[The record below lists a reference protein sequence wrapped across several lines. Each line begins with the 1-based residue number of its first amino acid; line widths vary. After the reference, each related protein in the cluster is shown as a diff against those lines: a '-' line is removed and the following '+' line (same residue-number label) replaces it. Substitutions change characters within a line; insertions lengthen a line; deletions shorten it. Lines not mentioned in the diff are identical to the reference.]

1 MEATVG
7 YEKKVKKTKQTQ
19 PRLTLTFKQWV
30 LKTVKGHKKRTSMDS
45 RMGIIITVFLFLIAL
60 V

>member
-19 PRLTLTFKQWV
+19 PRLTFKQWV
-30 LKTVKGHKKRTSMDS
+30 LITVKGHKKRTSMDS
-45 RMGIIITVFLFLIAL
+45 RMGLIITVLLFIIAL